1 MRWFADEDTADRE
14 PLPVFIEPRGEG
26 TSIDLEVQA
35 NVIEH
40 SADYADARFID
51 TRDEA
56 LIVDE
61 KGVASVRDEGILIR
75 IGPVVEEGDA
85 VSLDV
90 DLFVDDETQ
99 RSLRFELVAV
109 DGEWRMRGDPTVV
122 NPA

>member
-14 PLPVFIEPRGEG
+14 PLQVFIEPRGEG

-61 KGVASVRDEGILIR
+61 EGVAAVRDEGILIR
-75 IGPVVEEGDA
+75 IGPVVEEGDT

-90 DLFVDDETQ
+90 DQFVDSETQ

-109 DGEWRMRGDPTVV
+109 DGEWRMRGEPTVV
-122 NPA
+122 DPA